1 MELGIRLKPC
11 PFCGQM
17 ARAGLRG
24 DNRLVIACTNGC
36 EVQTSAKVPPGGE
49 SFFCQLW
56 LDDLLAAYEDAAAQ
70 WNTRWHDDG

>member
-17 ARAGLRG
+17 ARATLQG
-24 DNRLVIACTNGC
+24 DSRLVIACTNGC
-36 EVQTSAKVPPGGE
+36 EVQASTKVKADD
-49 SFFCQLW
+49 SFFARMLF
-56 LDDLLAAYEDAAAQ
+56 DDILAAYEDAAAQ